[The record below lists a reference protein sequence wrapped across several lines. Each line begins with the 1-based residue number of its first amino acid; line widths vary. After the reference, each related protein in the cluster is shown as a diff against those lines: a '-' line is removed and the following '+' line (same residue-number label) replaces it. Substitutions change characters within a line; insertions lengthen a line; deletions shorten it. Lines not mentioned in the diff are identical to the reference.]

1 MDVLLTAVPIFLF
14 VVGLFFLLRL
24 RGFYLLHPIRC
35 MRLLMIRRPSEGVSP
50 ARALTVA
57 LAGTLGVGNIVGV
70 ASALYLGGAG
80 AIFWMF
86 VSTFVA
92 MVLKYVE
99 ITLAMRHRTGD
110 GRGGTTG
117 GAPYYIRD
125 GLTQV
130 GCPRL
135 GRFLAALFALL
146 CLANAITM
154 GSILQVN
161 AVSGAM
167 SESFRVPSLVTG
179 GALAI
184 LCVSVMRGGARRISA
199 LTERLVPFMTV
210 GFLVLCIAVIFLR
223 RERLPATLTAIWQDA
238 WSAQCVGGGIGG
250 FVMSRGV
257 RYGVMR
263 GLVSNEAGC
272 GTAPMAHAASET
284 NSPATQ
290 GIFGIFEVFVDTMLL
305 CTVTALAI
313 LVSDSG
319 PTACGEDAVRTAE
332 AAFSSVLGEWA
343 GSFFSLSI
351 LLFGAATV
359 ICWSHYGMTCVQ
371 YLVRKGGRSTWA
383 ERGYTALFAAS
394 LVVGAVAAPALAW
407 QLADVAIAVMTL
419 LNLLV
424 LLLMHREVEEE
435 TNILFPCR
443 TRRKQGTYTEKN
455 PHPKGEHQH
464 DISNTRKTV

>member
-1 MDVLLTAVPIFLF
+1 MN
-14 VVGLFFLLRL
+14 
-24 RGFYLLHPIRC
+24 
-35 MRLLMIRRPSEGVSP
+35 RRPSSGISP

-99 ITLAMRHRTGD
+99 ITLAMRHRRSD
-110 GRGGTTG
+110 GQGGMTG

-125 GLTQV
+125 GLAQA
-130 GCPRL
+130 GCPRM
-135 GRFLAALFALL
+135 GRILAVLFALL

-167 SESFRVPSLVTG
+167 SESFRIPPLVTG
-179 GALAI
+179 CALAI
-184 LCVSVMRGGARRISA
+184 LCVLVMRGGARRISA

-210 GFLVLCIAVIFLR
+210 GFLVLCLAVIFLR
-223 RERLPATLTAIWQDA
+223 RERLPTTLTTIWEDA
-238 WSAQCVGGGIGG
+238 WSAECVSGGIGG
-250 FVMSRGV
+250 FAMSRGV

-272 GTAPMAHAASET
+272 GTAPMAHVAAET

-319 PTACGEDAVRTAE
+319 PNACGEDVVRTAE
-332 AAFSSVLGEWA
+332 AAFSSVLGTWA

-351 LLFGAATV
+351 LLFGVATV
-359 ICWSHYGMTCVQ
+359 ICWSHYGMTCVR
-371 YLVRKGGRSTWA
+371 YLFHSGGRGRWA
-383 ERGYTALFAAS
+383 ETGYTGLLVAS
-394 LVVGAVAAPALAW
+394 LILGAIAAPTLAW
-407 QLADVAIAVMTL
+407 QMADVAIAVMTL

-435 TNILFPCR
+435 TSILFPYR
-443 TRRKQGTYTEKN
+443 TRRGWGTYTATN
-455 PHPKGEHQH
+455 PHRKGEQEH
-464 DISNTRKTV
+464 DRYHSKDR